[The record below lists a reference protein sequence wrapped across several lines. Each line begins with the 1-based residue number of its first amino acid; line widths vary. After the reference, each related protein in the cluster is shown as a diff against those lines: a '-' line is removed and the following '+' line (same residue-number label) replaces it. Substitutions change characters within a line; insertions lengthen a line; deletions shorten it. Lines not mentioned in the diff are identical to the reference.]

1 MKQKEPD
8 EGILW
13 CLSLQNCQ
21 SEYTLEEGRKYSML
35 ETVGLIQKHG
45 LKSSSFQS
53 HHMQKYLN
61 PSSSNFP
68 MGEELSLV

>member
-1 MKQKEPD
+1 
-8 EGILW
+8 
-13 CLSLQNCQ
+13 
-21 SEYTLEEGRKYSML
+21 ML